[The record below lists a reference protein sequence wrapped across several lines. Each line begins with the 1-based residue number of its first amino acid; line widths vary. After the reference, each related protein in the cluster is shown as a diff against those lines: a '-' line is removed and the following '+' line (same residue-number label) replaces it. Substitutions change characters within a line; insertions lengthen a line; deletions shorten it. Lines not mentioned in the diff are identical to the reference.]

1 MIIAK
6 ANHTGTVAHYF
17 REAST
22 SVDLTS
28 SKYRTIDDLI
38 AGVDSGKRPVF
49 KTNDELGTEASTVT
63 QKLHYKLYFDRFIE
77 GSAAADFF
85 AKKAGYFLPDFSQ
98 NAYTLASY
106 FGAEVTAPPVIGESF
121 TYNKKDVKLKMVGN
135 ILGSVNSA
143 NLPTITGGFTS
154 CIVTRSGT
162 PYFYVSNGTKSYYI
176 GTELESTIDT
186 SPWRNGISDVCCSL
200 IHCNNELTTEEFDT
214 VKSAFL
220 GITASN
226 LLGSV
231 NLTESNKSK
240 DLTTAKIIKVN
251 AYLSEDLS
259 SIEDSCTSILGSAVL
274 GTMILGR

>member
-17 REAST
+17 REAGT
-22 SVDLTS
+22 SVDLTP
-28 SKYRTIDDLI
+28 SKFRTIDDII

-49 KTNDELGTEASTVT
+49 KTNDELGTEASANT

-77 GSAAADFF
+77 GSAVADFF
-85 AKKAGYFLPDFSQ
+85 AKKDGYFLPDFTQ

-106 FGAEVTAPPVIGESF
+106 FGADISAPLEIGGRF
-121 TYNKKDVKLKMVGN
+121 TYEKKDVKIKMIGN

-143 NLPTITGGFTS
+143 SLPTITGGFTS
-154 CIVTRSGT
+154 CIVTRSGV

-176 GTELESTIDT
+176 GTNLENTTDT
-186 SPWRNGISDVCCSL
+186 SPWRSGTSDICCSL
-200 IHCNNELTTEEFDT
+200 VHCNSELTDEEFDAVKT
-214 VKSAFL
+214 VFL

-231 NLTESNKSK
+231 NFTESSDSK
-240 DLTTAKIIKVN
+240 DLTTTKIAEVN
-251 AYLSEDLS
+251 AYLS
-259 SIEDSCTSILGSAVL
+259 
-274 GTMILGR
+274 GTL

>member
-17 REAST
+17 REAGT
-22 SVDLTS
+22 SVDLTP
-28 SKYRTIDDLI
+28 SKFRTIDDII

-49 KTNDELGTEASTVT
+49 KTNDELGTEASANT

-77 GSAAADFF
+77 GSAVADFF
-85 AKKAGYFLPDFSQ
+85 AKKDGYFLPDFTQ

-106 FGAEVTAPPVIGESF
+106 FGADISAPLEIGGRF
-121 TYNKKDVKLKMVGN
+121 TYEKKDVKIKMIGN

-143 NLPTITGGFTS
+143 SLPTITGGFTS
-154 CIVTRSGT
+154 CIVTRSGV

-176 GTELESTIDT
+176 GTNLENTTDT
-186 SPWRNGISDVCCSL
+186 SPWRSGTSDICCSL
-200 IHCNNELTTEEFDT
+200 VHCNSELTDEEFDA
-214 VKSAFL
+214 VKAVFL

-231 NLTESNKSK
+231 NFTESSDSK
-240 DLTTAKIIKVN
+240 DLTTTKIAEVN
-251 AYLSEDLS
+251 AYLS
-259 SIEDSCTSILGSAVL
+259 
-274 GTMILGR
+274 GTL